1 MSCSRMLLLNKLAR
15 AAASGDDEEV
25 TRLLAAGQSP
35 NDMGLITGSPI
46 HEASRRGR
54 VACVQLLCSARANV
68 KQRDAVTN
76 ETPLHC
82 AAVFGHAQVAKI
94 LIDAGAEPNA
104 QDLAGG
110 KRWAPASVRNGAGKR
125 TRQACKHACR
135 RPCTLAL
142 HRRNFDACSRI
153 VGNLYTPCQMPCML
167 VDSSALDAR

>member
-1 MSCSRMLLLNKLAR
+1 MLLLNKLAR

-25 TRLLAAGQSP
+25 VRLLAAGQSP

-54 VACVQLLCSARANV
+54 VACVRLLCGARANV

-82 AAVFGHAQVAKI
+82 AAVFGHVQVAKI
-94 LIDAGAEPNA
+94 LIGAGAELNA

-110 KRWAPASVRNGAGKR
+110 
-125 TRQACKHACR
+125 
-135 RPCTLAL
+135 
-142 HRRNFDACSRI
+142 
-153 VGNLYTPCQMPCML
+153 MPC
-167 VDSSALDAR
+167 